1 MTPREASDILDG
13 VQYVHPLEAKLKKMQ
28 ADLKSAG
35 LVVAYGASDD
45 LLEFEGAFRDEVGAW
60 NGTKVAIGPEGPL
73 RSECGEGA
81 DCPYFVEKIKTAPT
95 IEAIWAPKDIVGD
108 PSWLVTT
115 TIPHERFRIMEDD
128 DLFGIGIV
136 FRVEDITGGLPA

>member
-1 MTPREASDILDG
+1 MTPKDVSHILDG
-13 VQYVHPLEAKLKKMQ
+13 VQYVHPLEAKLKAMRDELV
-28 ADLKSAG
+28 AAG

-45 LLEFEGAFRDEVGAW
+45 LLEFEGAFRDEFGAW
-60 NGTKVAIGPEGPL
+60 DGTKVAIGPDGPL
-73 RSECGEGA
+73 RSECDEGA
-81 DCPYFVEKIKTAPT
+81 DCPYFRAMAKSAPV
-95 IEAIWAPKDIVGD
+95 IEAIWGPKDIVGD

-136 FRVEDITGGLPA
+136 FKVEDIGKVAA